1 MANPENLIPFGDR
14 PESEQRA
21 IRLAGGYAS
30 GVARRRKKAMREA
43 ADLFLSLP
51 PTDKRTMNRLIRA
64 GLDPG
69 DVDNQMAVIS
79 GMVQAALKGDARAAR
94 VLLEMLGDDTAPQQ
108 SSAEDDAL
116 SQSLE
121 ALGKELVSDDD

>member
-1 MANPENLIPFGDR
+1 
-14 PESEQRA
+14 
-21 IRLAGGYAS
+21 
-30 GVARRRKKAMREA
+30 MREA

-108 SSAEDDAL
+108 SAAEDDAL